1 MHQGDVRVGGA
12 PGRGRLTALCDGL
25 LADEDVLVRHIAELI
40 RRELPEYAGLT
51 TAELTA
57 GVSVQFRGLVGGLA
71 DGRPPTE
78 RDRAVA
84 GDLGRLR
91 ARQGLPAQAM
101 INAHHVG
108 YREVWNELLTR
119 SGGAGAPHAED
130 LLPAVGTVW
139 SWIQVVSSTAAAAH
153 QEQVRSDDAAV
164 IGVTYRFLSALHHP
178 SAGWE
183 EETGLARALGFDPAG
198 PFQAVCTPAEHWDDD
213 LLDTVRKRLQDGPGE
228 VRGVIRGAQL
238 VLLGQ
243 GTDEASVVR
252 VLTEAAPDSTI
263 GVGLVRRGLP
273 GAADTLLDAAEAL
286 AVVPRAGAVATFGHD
301 WLLASL
307 APRSARLTPVLAHA
321 RAVAAGNPGL
331 VETVRAFAANGSSW
345 SAAGRELSL
354 HPNTVK
360 YRLDRW
366 EQLTGWD
373 ARSWAGLTAS
383 MVALGLPAPDGS
395 EAEPM
400 GA

>member
-1 MHQGDVRVGGA
+1 VPSETVPDGHS
-12 PGRGRLTALCDGL
+12 RLAALCAGL
-25 LADEDVLVRHIAELI
+25 LRDEDAVVGDIVELI
-40 RRELPEYAGLT
+40 RRELPEYERLT
-51 TAELTA
+51 TAELTT
-57 GVSVQFRGLVGGLA
+57 GVVAQFRGLVGGLA

-84 GDLGRLR
+84 GDLGRVR

-108 YREVWNELLTR
+108 YRQVWNELLVR
-119 SGGAGAPHAED
+119 SGGAGSPVAED

-139 SWIQVVSSTAAAAH
+139 SWIQVVSSTAAAGH

-178 SAGWE
+178 SPGWE
-183 EETGLARALGFDPAG
+183 EETRLARALGFDPAG
-198 PFQAVCTPAEHWDDD
+198 PFQAVCAPADSWDDD
-213 LLDTVRKRLQDGPGE
+213 LLDTVRTRLRSGRGE
-228 VRGVIRGAQL
+228 VRGVIRGDQL

-243 GTDEASVVR
+243 GTDADAVVR
-252 VLTEAAPDSTI
+252 VLTETVPAGAI

-286 AVVPRAGAVATFGHD
+286 AVAPGEGVVAGFGRD
-301 WLLASL
+301 WLLATL
-307 APRSARLTPVLAHA
+307 APRSARLTPVLARA
-321 RAVAAGNPGL
+321 RAVAAAQPLLG
-331 VETVRAFAANGSSW
+331 ETVRAFAANGSSW
-345 SAAGRELSL
+345 SAAGRQLNV
-354 HPNTVK
+354 HANTVK

-373 ARSWAGLTAS
+373 PRTWDGLTAS
-383 MVALGLPAPDGS
+383 MVALGLPDPAPGDGD
-395 EAEPM
+395 AP
-400 GA
+400 AP